1 MYIVI
6 DWQKLHI
13 HYHYT
18 YWKQKTKQNKMK
30 TRIEFTTY
38 VQCWA
43 LEIKSLFALNVLYM
57 YW

>member
-43 LEIKSLFALNVLYM
+43 LEIKSLFALNVLY
-57 YW
+57 W